1 MEIDFKTG
9 KVSYT
14 DYLNE
19 DPQKILQSLED
30 LKIKDSREVEPIFS
44 KTVHQNL
51 KYGRLKFM
59 FYCFL
64 LVLDGL
70 IGIISIGQTQSIM
83 ANKYLLSDYVMG
95 DYDADRQNS
104 S

>member
-14 DYLNE
+14 NYLNE
-19 DPQKILQSLED
+19 SPEQIRQSLEE
-30 LKIKDSREVEPIFS
+30 LKIENNVKEPIFS
-44 KTVHQNL
+44 KTIHQNL
-51 KYGRLKFM
+51 KYGRLKYI

-64 LVLDGL
+64 LVLDGF
-70 IGIISIGQTQSIM
+70 IGVVSLGQTQSIM

-95 DYDADRQNS
+95 DYGADRPNS

>member
-1 MEIDFKTG
+1 MDIDFKTG
-9 KVSYT
+9 KVSYS
-14 DYLNE
+14 DYESPEQIRQSIADMKIEDTNE
-19 DPQKILQSLED
+19 
-30 LKIKDSREVEPIFS
+30 EPVFS
-44 KTVHQNL
+44 KTIHQNL
-51 KYGRLKFM
+51 KYGRWKFI

-64 LVLDGL
+64 LMMDGL
-70 IGIISIGQTQSIM
+70 VGVISLGQTQSIM